1 MIIIQSS
8 IPKLDFFQ
16 LFFSKLAKGLKK
28 VSLLVK
34 VKDLVDEKK
43 MTIAEL
49 ERKLDFSQGS
59 ISKWDKQ
66 SPSSERLQKVANYF
80 SVSTDYLLG
89 LTNVP
94 QWATPQDVLDI
105 ERALQLN
112 STIVAY
118 DGIELTD
125 EEKEQVDAIIRGVLW
140 KHLKNKK

>member
-1 MIIIQSS
+1 MS
-8 IPKLDFFQ
+8 I
-16 LFFSKLAKGLKK
+16 LAK
-28 VSLLVK
+28 VK
-34 VKDLVDEKK
+34 ELVDVKK
-43 MTIAEL
+43 ITIAEL
-49 ERKLDFSQGS
+49 ERKLDFSHGS

-66 SPSSERLQKVANYF
+66 SPSCERLQKVADYF

-89 LTNVP
+89 RVNVP

-125 EEKEQVDAIIRGVLW
+125 KEKEQVDSFIRGVLW
-140 KHLKNKK
+140 KRLKNRAE

>member
-1 MIIIQSS
+1 M
-8 IPKLDFFQ
+8 
-16 LFFSKLAKGLKK
+16 
-28 VSLLVK
+28 SLLAK

-80 SVSTDYLLG
+80 SVSTDDLLG

>member
-1 MIIIQSS
+1 M
-8 IPKLDFFQ
+8 
-16 LFFSKLAKGLKK
+16 
-28 VSLLVK
+28 SLLVK

-140 KHLKNKK
+140 KHLKKKK

>member
-1 MIIIQSS
+1 
-8 IPKLDFFQ
+8 
-16 LFFSKLAKGLKK
+16 
-28 VSLLVK
+28 
-34 VKDLVDEKK
+34 

-94 QWATPQDVLDI
+94 QWATTQNVLDI

-118 DGIELTD
+118 DGIELTN
-125 EEKEQVDAIIRGVLW
+125 EEKEQVDAIIRGVLL
-140 KHLKNKK
+140 KHLKNKTE